1 MLWFDDRDRG
11 VLVVCVICHHDVVN
25 RRMDWIEATLRGTV
39 ANQHKPDEN
48 IIIDADTDT
57 PLKVELACDAD
68 LKLVCHRSSRSDRA
82 ATRYCSW
89 I

>member
-11 VLVVCVICHHDVVN
+11 VLVVCVICQHDDVN
-25 RRMDWIEATLRGTV
+25 RRMDWIEATIRGTA
-39 ANQHKPDEN
+39 ANQLHPDES

-57 PLKVELACDAD
+57 PLKVELTCDAD
-68 LKLVCHRSSRSDRA
+68 LRNICNRSSRSDRA
-82 ATRYCSW
+82 ARKCCSW